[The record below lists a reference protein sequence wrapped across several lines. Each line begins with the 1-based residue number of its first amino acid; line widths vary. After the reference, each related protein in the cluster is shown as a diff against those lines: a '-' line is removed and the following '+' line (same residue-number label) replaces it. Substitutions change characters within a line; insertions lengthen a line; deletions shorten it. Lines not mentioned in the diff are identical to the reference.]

1 MTDIVIMLLFAL
13 GIKHII
19 CNFILRPFII
29 AFENKLLRLG
39 FSAVGLIYV
48 GCHTLATLLVL
59 TSFSPFTPTFLLVS
73 FVSALIHYIIDQTNK
88 PRDGDEIDDI
98 MKTNTT
104 WLNGFDQWIHGFVY
118 LVMTA
123 LLLSFGLIR

>member
-1 MTDIVIMLLFAL
+1 MTDIVIVLLFAL

-19 CNFILRPFII
+19 CNFILRPFIL
-29 AFENKLLRLG
+29 ALENTLLRCG
-39 FSAVGLIYV
+39 FPAVGLIYM
-48 GCHTLATLLVL
+48 GCHTLTTLLVL
-59 TSFSPFTPTFLLVS
+59 NSFSRFTPTLLLVS
-73 FVSALIHYIIDQTNK
+73 FVSSLIHYIIDQTNE

-104 WLNGFDQWIHGFVY
+104 WLNGFDQCIHGFVY

-123 LLLSFGLIR
+123 LLLSFGIIR